1 MVLEAT
7 ERLARLALARSGGIG
22 PMRFQELLGECGSA
36 QAALDQLP
44 ALMQRARLK
53 TKRVATTAEAEKE
66 VDALQKLGGR
76 LIVWGEDTYPP
87 QLAEIRDPPP
97 VISVIGQAALLDR
110 PMVAIVG
117 ARNASAAA
125 RRWTEDLARDLGE
138 KDFVVV
144 SGMAR
149 GIDTAAHKGALQT
162 GTVAVLAGGIDHIY
176 PPENETLYGELKAD
190 GAIVTEQQLGLTPRS
205 GHFPRRNRLVAGLAQ
220 GVIVVEAT
228 RKSGALITA
237 RLAAE
242 EGRDVFAVP
251 GSPRDPRARGPNHLI
266 RQGAILTEGIEDIVE
281 ALARPEPR
289 RIQLDAAEETT
300 GEAAQ
305 NDQDSAPASMAKRI
319 LDCLGT
325 TPVEVDEIVRR
336 CQVTASDAQTMLM
349 ELELEGRIER
359 HPGNKISL
367 A

>member
-1 MVLEAT
+1 MALDAA

-22 PMRFQELLGECGSA
+22 PMRFQEMLAECGSA
-36 QAALDQLP
+36 VAALDQLP

-53 TKRVATTAEAEKE
+53 TRRVATIAEAENE
-66 VDALQKLGGR
+66 VAALEKLGGQM
-76 LIVWGEDTYPP
+76 IIWGDATYPA
-87 QLAEIRDPPP
+87 QLGEIRDPPP
-97 VISVIGQAALLDR
+97 VLTVIGHTELLDQ
-110 PMVAIVG
+110 PMIAIVG

-125 RRWTEDLARDLGE
+125 RRWTEDLAGELGE
-138 KDFVVV
+138 KDLIVV

-149 GIDTAAHKGALQT
+149 GIDTAAHKGALTT

-176 PPENETLYGELKAD
+176 PPENEALYGELKAD
-190 GAIVTEQQLGLTPRS
+190 GAIVTEQPLGLTPRS
-205 GHFPRRNRLVAGLAQ
+205 GHFPRRNRIVAGLSR
-220 GVIVVEAT
+220 GVVVVEAT

-251 GSPRDPRARGPNHLI
+251 GAPRDPRARGPNHLI

-289 RIQLDAAEETT
+289 RIHLETGGETT
-300 GEAAQ
+300 QESAP
-305 NDQDSAPASMAKRI
+305 NDQDSTPADMARRI

-336 CQVTASDAQTMLM
+336 CQVTAADAQTMLM

>member
-1 MVLEAT
+1 MALKAA
-7 ERLARLALARSGGIG
+7 ERFARLALARSGGIG
-22 PMRFQELLGECGSA
+22 PMRFQELLAECGSA

-53 TKRVATTAEAEKE
+53 TKRIATIPDAEKE
-66 VDALQKLGGR
+66 VAALEKLGGR
-76 LIVWGEDTYPP
+76 LIVWGDDAYPA

-97 VISVIGQAALLDR
+97 VVSTIGDDALLDR
-110 PMVAIVG
+110 PMVAMVG

-125 RRWTEDLARDLGE
+125 RRWTEDLARELGE
-138 KDFVVV
+138 KGFVVV

-149 GIDTAAHKGALQT
+149 GIDTAAHKGAMQG

-176 PPENETLYGELKAD
+176 PPENEALYGELKAD
-190 GAIVTEQQLGLTPRS
+190 GAIVTEQPLGLTPRS

-220 GVIVVEAT
+220 GVVVVEAT

-266 RQGAILTEGIEDIVE
+266 RQGAILTEGIDDIVE
-281 ALARPEPR
+281 ALARPEPQR
-289 RIQLDAAEETT
+289 VRLDVVAETAPEPAAT
-300 GEAAQ
+300 
-305 NDQDSAPASMAKRI
+305 DQDSTPADMARRI

-336 CQVTASDAQTMLM
+336 CQVTAADAQTMLM

>member
-1 MVLEAT
+1 MTLVTA
-7 ERLARLALARSGGIG
+7 ERMARLALARSGGIG
-22 PMRFQELLGECGSA
+22 PMRFQELLSECGSA
-36 QAALDQLP
+36 QAALEQLP
-44 ALMQRARLK
+44 ELMQRARLK
-53 TKRVATTAEAEKE
+53 TRKVATADEAERE
-66 VDALQKLGGR
+66 VAALEKLGGHM
-76 LIVWGEDTYPP
+76 IVWGDATYPT

-97 VISVIGQAALLDR
+97 VIAMIGHTELLAR

-125 RRWTEDLARDLGE
+125 RRWTEDLARALGE
-138 KDFVVV
+138 KDFIVV

-149 GIDTAAHKGALQT
+149 GIDTAAHNGALPS
-162 GTVAVLAGGIDHIY
+162 GTVAALAGGIDHVY
-176 PPENETLYGELKAD
+176 PPENEALYGELKAD
-190 GAIVTEQQLGLTPRS
+190 GAIVTEQPLGLTPRA

-220 GVIVVEAT
+220 GVVVVEAT

-266 RQGAILTEGIEDIVE
+266 RHGAILTEGIDDIIE

-289 RIQLDAAEETT
+289 RVRLETAAETAPAT
-300 GEAAQ
+300 AAF
-305 NDQDSAPASMAKRI
+305 DQDSTPADMARRI

-336 CQVTASDAQTMLM
+336 CQVTAADAQTMLM

>member
-1 MVLEAT
+1 MALDAG
-7 ERLARLALARSGGIG
+7 ERMARLALARSGGIG
-22 PMRFQELLGECGSA
+22 PMRFQELLAECGSA
-36 QAALDQLP
+36 SAALAQLP
-44 ALMQRARLK
+44 GLMQRARLK
-53 TKRVATTAEAEKE
+53 TRKVATAAEAQRE
-66 VDALQKLGGR
+66 VAALEQLGGQM
-76 LIVWGEDTYPP
+76 IVWGDKAYPP

-97 VISVIGQAALLDR
+97 AIAVIGHAELLSG
-110 PMVAIVG
+110 PMIAIVG

-125 RRWTEDLARDLGE
+125 RRWTEDLARELGE
-138 KDFVVV
+138 KDFIVV

-149 GIDTAAHKGALQT
+149 GIDAAAHTGSLPT

-176 PPENETLYGELKAD
+176 PPENEALYGELKTD
-190 GAIVTEQQLGLTPRS
+190 GAIVTEQPLGLTPRS

-242 EGRDVFAVP
+242 EGREVFAVP

-266 RQGAILTEGIEDIVE
+266 RQGAILTEGIDDIVE

-289 RIQLDAAEETT
+289 RIRLDAGDETT
-300 GEAAQ
+300 HETGPI
-305 NDQDSAPASMAKRI
+305 DQDSTPADTARRI
-319 LDCLGT
+319 LDCLST

-336 CQVTASDAQTMLM
+336 CQVTAADAQTMLL